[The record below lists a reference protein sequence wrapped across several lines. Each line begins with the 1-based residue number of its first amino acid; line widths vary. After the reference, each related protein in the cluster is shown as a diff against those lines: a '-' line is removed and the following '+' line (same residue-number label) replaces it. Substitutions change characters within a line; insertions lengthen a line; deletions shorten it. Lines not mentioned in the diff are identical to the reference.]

1 MVLKRVKC
9 LIREMNI
16 VRVKSHC
23 VSQLGFHWWYVEVLL
38 LRAKTITSLKANT
51 HIPYTFLQLSYIQ
64 LSSLCLHLVLKFPPL
79 NPSSVPFQD
88 QLTILFLLTKPL
100 LKQDPILMSVPSYA
114 SPTLAAPVSFHFLL
128 LCLQSVS
135 VSLWCFF
142 SCSVP
147 HLAPHVGA
155 QARPGSPTPRSE
167 CISHPPVGLP
177 FAPDSARTP
186 RTGAFTC
193 THHLLPY
200 STYWSLHLHPP
211 SAWHWSWSHSLETFL
226 ASHCPTFLCLSL
238 SHFQSLLSLC
248 MLFFF
253 FSPDYVLLYFV
264 PVLFLDLLILERSI
278 PKEVPYL
285 SEANTDVFIGAMI

>member
-51 HIPYTFLQLSYIQ
+51 HIPYTFLQLSCIQ

-100 LKQDPILMSVPSYA
+100 LNQNPILMSVPSYA
-114 SPTLAAPVSFHFLL
+114 FPTLTVSVSFHFLL

-142 SCSVP
+142 SCSVT

-155 QARPGSPTPRSE
+155 QARPGSLTPRSE

-177 FAPDSARTP
+177 FAPDSARTS
-186 RTGAFTC
+186 RTRAFTY
-193 THHLLPY
+193 THHFLGTGVGLILWRLSWPAIALLF
-200 STYWSLHLHPP
+200 
-211 SAWHWSWSHSLETFL
+211 SAS
-226 ASHCPTFLCLSL
+226 LSL
-238 SHFQSLLSLC
+238 ISSPFSHFGC
-248 MLFFF
+248 YFFF
-253 FSPDYVLLYFV
+253 LSRLCTFVLCTCPF
-264 PVLFLDLLILERSI
+264 PS
-278 PKEVPYL
+278 
-285 SEANTDVFIGAMI
+285 SANFRKKYT